1 MARTVYFGGPILTME
16 EPLYAQALVEE
27 NGIIRYVGDRETALK
42 LAGPQARK
50 VDLEGRTL
58 MPAFLDPHSHFMA
71 CANAMLQVQLRESAD
86 QEEICARLS
95 QFVQQ
100 EQLQRGEWVRG
111 TGYDQNE
118 LAQGCP
124 PDRWMLDRACPDHPV
139 VIQHASGHV
148 GVFNSRALE
157 LLGVDENTPCPS
169 GGVMEKDAQG
179 RLTGYMEENA
189 FLGLL
194 QKVPMPDLEDLMDAL
209 ARAQDRYAS
218 YGIATVQEGMFM
230 DGMLPLYQAMLERKL
245 LKVDVVAYADPRDC
259 QNIMVQFGDRVGRY
273 KDHVKIG
280 GDKIFLDGS
289 PQGRTAWMRQPYEG
303 ERDYRG
309 YPALTDEQVYER
321 LKSASERGVQIL
333 AHCNGDGAAEQ
344 YLSVMERLE
353 RETGRR
359 LRRPV
364 MIHAQLVGRDQ
375 LPRLKALGMIPSF
388 FVAHVY
394 HWGEVHVKN
403 FGLER
408 AEHISPAG
416 TACAL
421 ELPFTFHQDSPVIPP
436 NMMET
441 VWCAVN
447 RRTKNGRV
455 LGEGEKISTLE
466 ALKAVTRYAAYQ
478 YFEEDRKGSLAEGK
492 AADFVILGQDPLA
505 VDPMELRNI
514 PVLETIKDG
523 RTIWFCGRKDENT

>member
-1 MARTVYFGGPILTME
+1 MARSVYFGGPILTME

-27 NGIIRYVGDRETALK
+27 DGVIRYVGQLETALE

-50 VDLEGRTL
+50 VDLEGRCL

-71 CANAMLQVQLRESAD
+71 CANSLLQVQLGECAD
-86 QEEICARLS
+86 QEEICQRLGD
-95 QFVQQ
+95 FVQR
-100 EQLQRGEWVRG
+100 EHLQPGEWVRG
-111 TGYDQNE
+111 TGYDQND

-157 LLGVDENTPCPS
+157 LLGVDEKTPCPQ
-169 GGVMEKDAQG
+169 GGVMEKDDQG

-194 QKVPMPDLEDLMDAL
+194 QKVPMPDLKDLMDAL
-209 ARAQDRYAS
+209 VRAQDRYAS

-230 DGMLPLYQAMLERKL
+230 DAMLPLYQAMLAQKL
-245 LKVDVVAYADPRDC
+245 LKLDVVAYADPRDC
-259 QNIMVQFGDRVGRY
+259 KKIMEQFGDRVGHY

-289 PQGRTAWMRQPYEG
+289 TQGRTAWMRQPYEG
-303 ERDYRG
+303 EKDYRG
-309 YPALTDEQVYER
+309 YPVLTDEQVYGR
-321 LKSASERGVQIL
+321 LKSALERDVQIL
-333 AHCNGDGAAEQ
+333 AHCNGDQAAEQ

-353 RETGRR
+353 QETGRR

-416 TACAL
+416 TAATL
-421 ELPFTFHQDSPVIPP
+421 GIPFTFHQDAPVIQP
-436 NMMET
+436 NMLET

-447 RRTKNGRV
+447 RRTKTGRL
-455 LGEGEKISTLE
+455 LGQEERVSTLE
-466 ALKAVTRYAAYQ
+466 ALKAVTTYAAYQ
-478 YFEEDRKGSLAEGK
+478 YFEEDRKGSLAAGK
-492 AADFVILGQDPLA
+492 AADFVILGQDPLTA
-505 VDPMELRNI
+505 DPMALRDI

-523 RTIWFCGRKDENT
+523 RTIWPG

>member
-1 MARTVYFGGPILTME
+1 MPRTIYFGGPILTME
-16 EPLYAQALVEE
+16 EPLYAQTLVEE
-27 NGIIRYVGDRETALK
+27 DGVIRYVGRLEAARA

-58 MPAFLDPHSHFMA
+58 MPAFLDPHSHFLA
-71 CANAMLQVQLRESAD
+71 CANSLLQAQLGECAD
-86 QEEICARLS
+86 QEEICARLAR
-95 QFVQQ
+95 FVQQ
-100 EQLQRGEWVRG
+100 EYLQPGEWVRG

-124 PDRWMLDRACPDHPV
+124 PDRWMLDRACPGHPV

-148 GVFNSRALE
+148 GVFSSRALE
-157 LLGVDENTPCPS
+157 LLGVDENTPCPQ
-169 GGVMEKDAQG
+169 GGVIEKDEQG

-194 QKVPMPDLEDLMDAL
+194 QKVPMPGLEELMDAL
-209 ARAQDRYAS
+209 VRAQDRYAS
-218 YGIATVQEGMFM
+218 HGIVTVQEGLFM
-230 DGMLPLYQAMLERKL
+230 DGMLPLYEAMLERKL

-259 QNIMVQFGDRVGRY
+259 KNILTRFGDRVGHY
-273 KDHVKIG
+273 QDHVKIG

-289 PQGRTAWMRQPYEG
+289 PQGRTAWMRQPYAG
-303 ERDYRG
+303 EKDYLG
-309 YPALTDEQVYER
+309 YPTLTDEQVYER
-321 LKSASERGVQIL
+321 LKSALERKVQIL

-344 YLSVMERLE
+344 YLCVMERLVE
-353 RETGRR
+353 ETGRR

-375 LPRLKALGMIPSF
+375 LPRLKALGVIPSF

-408 AEHISPAG
+408 AGHISPAG
-416 TACAL
+416 AAAAL
-421 ELPFTFHQDSPVIPP
+421 GIPFTFHQDAPVIAPD
-436 NMMET
+436 MLET

-447 RRTKNGRV
+447 RVTKAGRV
-455 LGEGEKISTLE
+455 LGAEERISVPE
-466 ALKAVTRYAAYQ
+466 ALSAVTRHAAYQ
-478 YFEEDRKGSLAEGK
+478 YFEEDRKGSLAPGK
-492 AADFVILGQDPLA
+492 AADFVILGQDPLTA
-505 VDPMELRNI
+505 DSMALRDI

-523 RTIWFCGRKDENT
+523 RTIWTA

>member
-1 MARTVYFGGPILTME
+1 MAQTIYFGGPILTME
-16 EPLYAQALVEE
+16 EPLYARALVEE
-27 NGIIRYVGDRETALK
+27 DGVIRYVGEPEAALA
-42 LAGPQARK
+42 LAGPRARR
-50 VDLEGRTL
+50 VDLEGRCL

-71 CANAMLQVQLRESAD
+71 CANAMLQVQLGECAD
-86 QEEICARLS
+86 QEELCARLAD
-95 QFVQQ
+95 FVRR
-100 EQLQRGEWVRG
+100 EGLAPGEWVRG

-124 PDRWMLDRACPDHPV
+124 PDRWMLDRACPGHPV

-148 GVFNSRALE
+148 GVFSSQALE
-157 LLGVDENTPCPS
+157 QFGVDEKTPCPP
-169 GGVMEKDAQG
+169 GGVMGRDDRG

-189 FLGLL
+189 FLSLL
-194 QKVPMPDLEDLMDAL
+194 QKVPMPNLEDLMEAVV
-209 ARAQDRYAS
+209 RAQDRYAS

-230 DGMLPLYQAMLERKL
+230 DGMLPLYEAMLERGL

-259 QNIMVQFGDRVGRY
+259 KNVMTRFGDRVGHY
-273 KDHVKIG
+273 KNHVKIG

-289 PQGRTAWMRQPYEG
+289 PQGRTAWMRRPYAG
-303 ERDYRG
+303 EADYRG
-309 YPALTDEQVYER
+309 YPVLTDGQVYER
-321 LKSASERGVQIL
+321 LKSALERDVQIL

-353 RETGRR
+353 GETGRR

-408 AEHISPAG
+408 AGRISPAG
-416 TACAL
+416 TAAAL
-421 ELPFTFHQDSPVIPP
+421 GLPFTFHQDSPVLPP
-436 NMMET
+436 DMLET

-447 RRTKNGRV
+447 RRTKTGRV
-455 LGEGEKISTLE
+455 LGEEERLSTLE
-466 ALKAVTRYAAYQ
+466 ALRAVTVHAAYQ
-478 YFEEDRKGSLAEGK
+478 YFEEDRKGSLAPGK
-492 AADFVILGQDPLA
+492 AADFVILGRDPLRT
-505 VDPMELRNI
+505 DPAELRNI

-523 RTIWFCGRKDENT
+523 ETIWSRDRKDERA

>member
-1 MARTVYFGGPILTME
+1 MAQTVYFGGPILTME
-16 EPLYAQALVEE
+16 EPLYVQALVEE
-27 NGIIRYVGDRETALK
+27 DGVIRYVGDRETALA
-42 LAGPQARK
+42 LAGPKARR

-71 CANAMLQVQLRESAD
+71 CANALLQVQLGECAD
-86 QEEICARLS
+86 QEELCARLAE
-95 QFVQQ
+95 FIREEHIAPV
-100 EQLQRGEWVRG
+100 EWVRG

-124 PDRWMLDRACPDHPV
+124 PDRWMLDQTCPDHPV

-157 LLGVDENTPCPS
+157 LLGVDENTPCPT
-169 GGVMEKDAQG
+169 GGVMEKDDQG

-194 QKVPMPDLEDLMDAL
+194 QKVPMPALDDLIEAL
-209 ARAQDRYAS
+209 ARTQDRYAS

-230 DGMLPLYQAMLERKL
+230 DAMLPLYQAMLERKL

-259 QNIMVQFGDRVGRY
+259 QNIMAQFGDRVGHY
-273 KDHVKIG
+273 QDHVKIG

-289 PQGRTAWMRQPYEG
+289 PQGRTAWMRERYVG

-309 YPALTDEQVYER
+309 YPVLTDQQVYER
-321 LKSASERGVQIL
+321 LKSALERDVQIL
-333 AHCNGDGAAEQ
+333 AHCNGDRAAEQ
-344 YLSVMERLE
+344 YLSVMEQLE

-416 TACAL
+416 TASAL
-421 ELPFTFHQDSPVIPP
+421 GIPFTFHQDSPVIPP
-436 NMMET
+436 NMLET

-447 RRTKNGRV
+447 RRTKTGRV
-455 LGEGEKISTLE
+455 LGEGEKISALE
-466 ALKAVTRYAAYQ
+466 ALRAVTVYAAYQ
-478 YFEEDRKGSLAEGK
+478 YFEEDRKGSLAAGK
-492 AADFVILGQDPLA
+492 AADFVILGQDPLTA
-505 VDPMELRNI
+505 DPMELRNI

-523 RTIWFCGRKDENT
+523 RTIWFLGRKDENT